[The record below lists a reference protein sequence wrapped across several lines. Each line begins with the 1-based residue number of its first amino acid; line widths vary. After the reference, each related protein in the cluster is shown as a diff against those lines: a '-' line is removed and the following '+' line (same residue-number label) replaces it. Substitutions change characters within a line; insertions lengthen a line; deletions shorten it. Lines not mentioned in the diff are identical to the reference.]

1 MTETTANTS
10 EQFPGGVN
18 SPTGTPENQ
27 LLTDAGINP
36 VATENLQNLLDTGAE
51 LVPPAP
57 IAEAGALGLGG
68 DLFPEI
74 SSTVIVDGTLWTL
87 IGFSV
92 LTWAILLIKGLQLLR
107 IGYSSRRYNK
117 RFWRAPDFNAAANIA
132 GSGPAARLAHVGF
145 STLIE
150 TEGGAST
157 HDLEHT
163 GDRQELLERRLRQ
176 QVQKERGY
184 LESGLAILATVGS
197 ISPFVGLFGTV
208 WGIMGALTSISKSGS
223 ASLDV
228 VAGPIGE
235 ALVATAVGIAVA
247 VPAVVAYNFFLR
259 RNKVILARLDDFA
272 IDFIHLA
279 LKTSFI
285 IRVPKAEGVTA
296 KAAESSP
303 KKPVV
308 VKTANYDPSTKETL
322 IAKGAPA

>member
-1 MTETTANTS
+1 MTDIQSTPASAESSTL
-10 EQFPGGVN
+10 PVN
-18 SPTGTPENQ
+18 DP
-27 LLTDAGINP
+27 LLTEAGIDPAATQQISHLLHAGAVSPPAETP
-36 VATENLQNLLDTGAE
+36 VA
-51 LVPPAP
+51 P
-57 IAEAGALGLGG
+57 EAHGFDLGG
-68 DLFPEI
+68 WFPDI
-74 SSTVIVDGTLWTL
+74 SSTFIVDGTLWTL
-87 IGFSV
+87 IAFSAA
-92 LTWAILLIKGLQLLR
+92 TWALILIKGLQHLR
-107 IGYSSRRYNK
+107 VGFSNGRYQK
-117 RFWRAPDFNAAANIA
+117 RFWRSHDLPTAVSVRGGGPIA
-132 GSGPAARLAHVGF
+132 RVAGAGF
-145 STLIE
+145 TTLIE

-157 HDLEHT
+157 HDLEHA

-235 ALVATAVGIAVA
+235 ALVATAIGIAVA
-247 VPAVVAYNFFLR
+247 VPAVIAYNFFIR
-259 RNKVILARLDDFA
+259 RNKVAVAALDDFA

-285 IRVPKAEGVTA
+285 ISPRGDSEPETTNRQPLSPRNVSTA
-296 KAAESSP
+296 KPQA
-303 KKPVV
+303 
-308 VKTANYDPSTKETL
+308 DDTL